1 MLWAGIAMTLV
12 AGLVTLVAVHRK
24 SAFDVHALGSVS
36 HRWIAAHLVDSPV
49 GRPTRRS

>member
-24 SAFDVHALGSVS
+24 SDVHALGSVS

-49 GRPTRRS
+49 GRPTRR